1 MCISVGVRSSFS
13 GHCTIIKWDLLG
25 LVGLALVLGSHVGI
39 PFKIFGQHG
48 GSFRHVLVIFM
59 NNPISL
65 RPCSPLPLPSQNGE
79 ETQFKIKKTTKMGKV
94 FKAYAERK
102 GISQSTLRFLLDGE
116 RVADDQTAKML
127 ELEDGDQID
136 AVLEQVGGSA

>member
-1 MCISVGVRSSFS
+1 
-13 GHCTIIKWDLLG
+13 
-25 LVGLALVLGSHVGI
+25 
-39 PFKIFGQHG
+39 
-48 GSFRHVLVIFM
+48 M
-59 NNPISL
+59 NNPNLTPTLFAS
-65 RPCSPLPLPSQNGE
+65 SPPSLPSQNGE

>member
-1 MCISVGVRSSFS
+1 MPPPHF
-13 GHCTIIKWDLLG
+13 
-25 LVGLALVLGSHVGI
+25 
-39 PFKIFGQHG
+39 
-48 GSFRHVLVIFM
+48 
-59 NNPISL
+59 
-65 RPCSPLPLPSQNGE
+65 LPSQNGE

>member
-1 MCISVGVRSSFS
+1 
-13 GHCTIIKWDLLG
+13 
-25 LVGLALVLGSHVGI
+25 
-39 PFKIFGQHG
+39 
-48 GSFRHVLVIFM
+48 M

-65 RPCSPLPLPSQNGE
+65 RPCSPLSLPSQNGE

>member
-1 MCISVGVRSSFS
+1 MVISRPSTHPTFPY
-13 GHCTIIKWDLLG
+13 
-25 LVGLALVLGSHVGI
+25 
-39 PFKIFGQHG
+39 PF
-48 GSFRHVLVIFM
+48 
-59 NNPISL
+59 
-65 RPCSPLPLPSQNGE
+65 LPNLTKNGE

-116 RVADDQTAKML
+116 RVNDDQTAKML

-136 AVLEQVGGSA
+136 AVLEQVGGSSA

>member
-1 MCISVGVRSSFS
+1 MTV
-13 GHCTIIKWDLLG
+13 
-25 LVGLALVLGSHVGI
+25 VL
-39 PFKIFGQHG
+39 
-48 GSFRHVLVIFM
+48 
-59 NNPISL
+59 L
-65 RPCSPLPLPSQNGE
+65 RPRLTDGAIVSGYSNFRPWERGPAALHFLMIGMSRPNHLLISPNLSTSLLPTLLPQNGE

-116 RVADDQTAKML
+116 RVNDDQTAKML

>member
-1 MCISVGVRSSFS
+1 MTQFS
-13 GHCTIIKWDLLG
+13 AD
-25 LVGLALVLGSHVGI
+25 
-39 PFKIFGQHG
+39 
-48 GSFRHVLVIFM
+48 VIFM
-59 NNPISL
+59 NNPFSL
-65 RPCSPLPLPSQNGE
+65 RPCTPLHFLPSQNGE

-136 AVLEQVGGSA
+136 AVLEQVGGA

>member
-1 MCISVGVRSSFS
+1 MYISVGVRSSFG
-13 GHCTIIKWDLLG
+13 GHCTIIKWDLLS
-25 LVGLALVLGSHVGI
+25 LVGLALVLGSQVGI

-65 RPCSPLPLPSQNGE
+65 RPCSPLPLLSQNGE